1 MTTATDNAQRFPR
14 GRFILFH
21 LGAVLLSATAGLFTG
36 IAPLTLIVAL
46 APLLGMRK
54 AGRADRRTLALSTT
68 LAVLLV
74 ACGYGLLLLTFV
86 TGLGK
91 GRV

>member
-1 MTTATDNAQRFPR
+1 MSTTNGAQRFPR

-21 LGAVLLSATAGLFTG
+21 LGAVVLTATAGVFTG

-46 APLLGMRK
+46 TPLLGMRK
-54 AGRADRRTLALSTT
+54 AGRDDRRTLALSTA

-74 ACGYGLLLLTFV
+74 ACGYALLLLMFV

>member
-1 MTTATDNAQRFPR
+1 MSTTTDGVQRFPR

-21 LGAVLLSATAGLFTG
+21 LGAVILTATAGVFTG

-46 APLLGMRK
+46 APMLGMRK
-54 AGRADRRTLALSTT
+54 AGRADRRTLALSTA

-74 ACGYGLLLLTFV
+74 ACGYALMLLALV
-86 TGLGK
+86 MRLGE

>member
-1 MTTATDNAQRFPR
+1 MSAGDGARRFPR

-21 LGAVLLSATAGLFTG
+21 LGAVLLTATAGVFTG

-54 AGRADRRTLALSTT
+54 AGRADRRTLALSTA
-68 LAVLLV
+68 LAVVLV
-74 ACGYGLLLLTFV
+74 ACGYTLLLLALV
-86 TGLGK
+86 MRLGE

>member
-1 MTTATDNAQRFPR
+1 MNTAGSARRLPR

-21 LGAVLLSATAGLFTG
+21 LGAVVLTATAGVFTG

-54 AGRADRRTLALSTT
+54 AGRRDKGTLALSTA

-74 ACGYGLLLLTFV
+74 ACGYALFLLMFV

>member
-1 MTTATDNAQRFPR
+1 MNTASTQRFPR

-21 LGAVLLSATAGLFTG
+21 LGAVVLTATAGVFTG

-54 AGRADRRTLALSTT
+54 AGRDDRRTLALSTA
-68 LAVLLV
+68 LEVLLV

>member
-1 MTTATDNAQRFPR
+1 MNAGDGARRFPR

-21 LGAVLLSATAGLFTG
+21 LGAVVLTAAAGVFTG

-54 AGRADRRTLALSTT
+54 AGRADKRTLALSTA

-74 ACGYGLLLLTFV
+74 ACGYGLLLLAFV

>member
-1 MTTATDNAQRFPR
+1 MSAPAGMRRLPR

-21 LGAVLLSATAGLFTG
+21 LSAVLLTATAGVFTG

-54 AGRADRRTLALSTT
+54 VGRADRRTLALSTT

-86 TGLGK
+86 TGLGE